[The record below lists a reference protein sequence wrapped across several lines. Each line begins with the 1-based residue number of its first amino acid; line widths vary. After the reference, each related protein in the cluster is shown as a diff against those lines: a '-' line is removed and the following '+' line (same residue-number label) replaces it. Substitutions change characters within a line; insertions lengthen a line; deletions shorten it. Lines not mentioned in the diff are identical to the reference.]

1 MDENNAYFDNISG
14 SEPGGTAGGNHSWPG
29 NPQGISGPSG
39 AGMPQ
44 MPDRPPRAE
53 RGSGKGLFLGG
64 LITGIAGALLVVA
77 ICYLGLYIQNIV
89 ESGNAVSDGVEFE
102 ADSAID
108 PNVVNKLQMLE
119 KTIKSYFYLGEVE
132 NEALKDG
139 IYKGMLE
146 SLGDPYSEYYSAEE
160 LTALMQQTEGVYYGI
175 GAYISLD
182 TATSLPK
189 ISGTIA
195 GAPSEEVDLRAND
208 LIYEVDGVATYGM
221 TLTEV
226 VSLIKGPEDTDVHLT
241 IVRQGETDYLDITVT
256 RRKVETPTVE
266 YKMLEDGMAYIQIT
280 EFDEVSID
288 QFADALATAKGSG
301 MKGMIL
307 DLRANPGGSLN
318 AVVEMA
324 RMILPEGMIV
334 YTEDKNGK
342 RSEYTCDGKRELDVP
357 LVVLVDMNSASAA
370 EIMAGA
376 IKDYEL
382 GTLVGTTTFGKGIVQ
397 QIMPFRDGSAIK
409 ITISAYYTPNGNNIH
424 GIGIEPDVVCEFDG
438 KAYYG
443 SEDRPD
449 NQLEK
454 AKEVLR
460 EKMGR

>member
-1 MDENNAYFDNISG
+1 MDENNGYFDNLSG
-14 SEPGGTAGGNHSWPG
+14 SESGNTAGGSYPQYGNFQGPYQNPG
-29 NPQGISGPSG
+29 TPGEPV
-39 AGMPQ
+39 
-44 MPDRPPRAE
+44 RPPRDE

-89 ESGNAVSDGVEFE
+89 ESGNTDTDGIEFR
-102 ADSAID
+102 ADSAVD
-108 PNVVNKLQMLE
+108 PNLVKKLQVLE
-119 KTIKSYFYLGEVE
+119 DTIKTYFYLGEVDE
-132 NEALKDG
+132 ETLQDG
-139 IYKGMLE
+139 IYKGLLGA
-146 SLGDPYSEYYSAEE
+146 LGDPYSEYYSAEE
-160 LTALMQQTEGVYYGI
+160 LTELMQQTEGVYYGI

-182 TATSLPK
+182 KATSLPK

-195 GAPSEEVDLRAND
+195 GAPSEEADLRAND

-226 VSLIKGPEDTDVHLT
+226 VSMIKGAEDTDVHLT
-241 IVRQGETDYLDITVT
+241 IVREGETDYLDITVT

-266 YKMLEDGMAYIQIT
+266 YKMLEDGMAYIQIK

-288 QFADALATAKGSG
+288 QFADALATVKGSG

-342 RSEYTCDGKRELDVP
+342 RAEYTCDGKRELDVP

-397 QIMPFRDGSAIK
+397 QIKPFRDGSAVK

-438 KAYYG
+438 EAYYG

-454 AKEVLR
+454 AKEVLK
-460 EKMGR
+460 EKMGK

>member
-1 MDENNAYFDNISG
+1 MDENNAYFDNLSG
-14 SEPGGTAGGNHSWPG
+14 SESGNNAGGSYPQYENFQGPYQPAGVPG
-29 NPQGISGPSG
+29 EPV
-39 AGMPQ
+39 
-44 MPDRPPRAE
+44 RPPRAE

-89 ESGNAVSDGVEFE
+89 ESGNTDTEGIEFQ

-108 PNVVNKLQMLE
+108 PNLVRKLQTLE
-119 KTIKSYFYLGEVE
+119 DTIKTHFYLGEVD
-132 NEALKDG
+132 NETLQDG
-139 IYKGMLE
+139 IYKGLLGA
-146 SLGDPYSEYYSAEE
+146 LGDPYSEYYSSEE
-160 LTALMQQTEGVYYGI
+160 LMELMEQTEGVYYGI

-226 VSLIKGPEDTDVHLT
+226 VSMIKGPEDTDVHLT
-241 IVRQGETDYLDITVT
+241 IVREGETDYLDITVT

-266 YKMLEDGMAYIQIT
+266 YKMLEDGMAYIQIK

-288 QFADALATAKGSG
+288 QFADALATVRGSG

-342 RSEYTCDGKRELDVP
+342 RSEYTCDGKRELEVP

-397 QIMPFRDGSAIK
+397 QIKPFLDGSAVK

-438 KAYYG
+438 EAYYG

-454 AKEVLR
+454 AKEVLK
-460 EKMGR
+460 EKMGK